1 MKIKVK
7 KLHPEAKLPEY
18 AHPGDAGMD
27 IFSLEDYEL
36 NPGERHMFKTGIS
49 IAIPR
54 GYVALI
60 WDKSGLASRYGIST
74 LGGVI
79 DADYRGEYKIVLLNT
94 SDKSYNIKK
103 GDKIAQVI
111 IQPVVEAET
120 EEVEDLDQTDRGS
133 GSFGS
138 TGK

>member
-1 MKIKVK
+1 MRIKVK
-7 KLHPEAKLPEY
+7 KLDKEARLPEY

-36 NPGERHMFKTGIS
+36 KPKERHLFSTGVS
-49 IAIPR
+49 IALPR

-60 WDKSGLASRYGIST
+60 WDKSGLAAKYGLST

-79 DADYRGEYKIVLLNT
+79 DADYRGEYKIVILNT

-111 IQPVVEAET
+111 IQPVVKAET
-120 EEVEDLDQTDRGS
+120 EEVEDLDQTGRGS